1 MSISSRFVVQFSIAL
16 TAIGFLALFAIMGMT
31 IWLGSR
37 AQVYFDEVI
46 EARDTRASAVEL
58 RNAVQ
63 LAESS
68 QRGFMVTGNEIY
80 LAPYSTA
87 RSLAYRQLE
96 EVEGN
101 LAPYEEMGPALQR
114 MSAIVSEKFKEMDQ
128 TIALKRA
135 RKDAEALAAFRTN
148 RGKALMD
155 EANVFFSAV
164 IKRADDRLTA
174 GVSEQRTNAAMLR
187 WVSIIA
193 SIVITIVV
201 GGVIVT
207 VLRYTRDLAQARDQ
221 LGLMNTSLEERVR
234 VRTADLAQANN
245 EIQRFA
251 YIVTHDLRAPLVNIM
266 GFTSELEGSVKSL
279 QALIDKSKSR
289 HDPDDPLVKDAEV
302 ATVDLAE
309 AIGFIR
315 SSTKKMDNLIN
326 AILKLSREGRRQ
338 LQPEQI
344 DLPGI
349 IKTSAAA
356 VQHQLLAANGE
367 IQEELDVTS
376 FASDRLSLEQV
387 FGNLFDNAVKYR
399 SSNRALRIV
408 VRSRLETP
416 EKIALDV
423 QDNGRGI
430 ADQDLERV
438 FELFR
443 RAGVQD
449 QPGEGIGLAQVRTI
463 IRNLG
468 GDITVTS
475 ALDKG
480 TNFHIVLPR
489 QLTFTGSSA
498 SMSKDAKPVTIVM
511 VEDDEGHARLIEK
524 NIRRAGVNND
534 LIAFVNGASAL
545 EYLLGP
551 DGSGEVSSRRQLLVL
566 LDLNLPD
573 MAGVDI
579 LAKIKNN
586 MHLKRTPV
594 VVLTTT
600 DDSREIQNCYDLGA
614 NVYITKPV
622 NYDGF
627 SNAIRQ
633 LGLFFSVIQ
642 VPENA

>member
-1 MSISSRFVVQFSIAL
+1 MSISSRFVVQFSITL

-31 IWLGSR
+31 IWLGAR
-37 AQVYFDEVI
+37 AQVYFEEVI
-46 EARDTRASAVEL
+46 EARDTRASAVDL

-63 LAESS
+63 MAESS

-87 RSLAYRQLE
+87 RSLAYRQLD
-96 EVEGN
+96 EVKGN
-101 LAPYEEMGPALQR
+101 LAPYKEMGPALQR
-114 MSAIVSEKFKEMDQ
+114 MGLIVSEKFREMDE

-174 GVSEQRTNAAMLR
+174 GVSEQRANAAMLR

-207 VLRYTRDLAQARDQ
+207 VLRYTRELANARDQ
-221 LGLMNTSLEERVR
+221 LGIMNTSLEERVR
-234 VRTADLAQANN
+234 IRTADLAEANN

-279 QALIDKSKSR
+279 QALIDKSKAS
-289 HDPDDPLVKDAEV
+289 HNPDDPLVKDAGT

-338 LQPEQI
+338 LQLEQI
-344 DLPGI
+344 DLLAVI
-349 IKTSAAA
+349 RISAAA
-356 VQHQLLAANGE
+356 VQHQLLAAKGDIN
-367 IQEELDVTS
+367 EELDVTS
-376 FASDRLSLEQV
+376 FVSDRLSLEQV

-399 SSNRALRIV
+399 STERPLRIL
-408 VRSRLETP
+408 VRSRLEP
-416 EKIALDV
+416 PNKVAL
-423 QDNGRGI
+423 QIEDNGRGI
-430 ADQDLERV
+430 ADQDLERI

-443 RAGVQD
+443 RAGTQD

-475 ALDKG
+475 APDMG
-480 TNFHIVLPR
+480 TTFHIILPHH
-489 QLTFTGSSA
+489 LIVPGSSA
-498 SMSKDAKPVTIVM
+498 K
-511 VEDDEGHARLIEK
+511 
-524 NIRRAGVNND
+524 
-534 LIAFVNGASAL
+534 
-545 EYLLGP
+545 
-551 DGSGEVSSRRQLLVL
+551 
-566 LDLNLPD
+566 
-573 MAGVDI
+573 
-579 LAKIKNN
+579 
-586 MHLKRTPV
+586 
-594 VVLTTT
+594 
-600 DDSREIQNCYDLGA
+600 
-614 NVYITKPV
+614 
-622 NYDGF
+622 
-627 SNAIRQ
+627 
-633 LGLFFSVIQ
+633 
-642 VPENA
+642 

>member
-1 MSISSRFVVQFSIAL
+1 MGGNLNSLFLGLQSGKHNDTMSISGRFVVQFSVAL

-31 IWLGSR
+31 VWLGAR
-37 AQVYFDEVI
+37 AQLYFDEVI

-87 RSLAYRQLE
+87 RSLAYRQLG
-96 EVEGN
+96 EVKDN
-101 LAPYEEMGPALQR
+101 LAPYKEMGPALQR
-114 MSAIVSEKFKEMDQ
+114 MSATVSEKFNEMDEA
-128 TIALKRA
+128 IALKRA

-174 GVSEQRTNAAMLR
+174 GVSEQRANAAMLR

-193 SIVITIVV
+193 SIVITMVV

-207 VLRYTRDLAQARDQ
+207 VLRYTRDLSQARDQ
-221 LGLMNTSLEERVR
+221 LGLMNTSLEERVK

-266 GFTSELEGSVKSL
+266 GFTSELEGSVQTL
-279 QALIDKSKSR
+279 QTLIDKSKAS
-289 HDPDDPLVKDAEV
+289 HDPDDPLVKDAGV

-344 DLPGI
+344 DLSGI

-367 IQEELDVTS
+367 IHEELGVR
-376 FASDRLSLEQV
+376 FLASDRLSLEQV
-387 FGNLFDNAVKYR
+387 FGNLLDNAVKYR
-399 SSNRALRIV
+399 SSKRPLRVV
-408 VRSRLETP
+408 VRSREEP
-416 EKIALDV
+416 PDKVAFEVA
-423 QDNGRGI
+423 DNGRGI
-430 ADQDLERV
+430 ADQDLERI

-443 RAGVQD
+443 RAGQQD

-468 GDITVTS
+468 GDIAVTS
-475 ALDKG
+475 ALEKG
-480 TNFHIVLPR
+480 TTFHIVLPR
-489 QLTFTGSSA
+489 QLIVPGSS
-498 SMSKDAKPVTIVM
+498 DT
-511 VEDDEGHARLIEK
+511 
-524 NIRRAGVNND
+524 
-534 LIAFVNGASAL
+534 
-545 EYLLGP
+545 
-551 DGSGEVSSRRQLLVL
+551 
-566 LDLNLPD
+566 
-573 MAGVDI
+573 
-579 LAKIKNN
+579 
-586 MHLKRTPV
+586 
-594 VVLTTT
+594 
-600 DDSREIQNCYDLGA
+600 
-614 NVYITKPV
+614 
-622 NYDGF
+622 
-627 SNAIRQ
+627 
-633 LGLFFSVIQ
+633 
-642 VPENA
+642 